1 MTETLH
7 ANIFFFITALAVIL
21 ITAGILWL
29 LFYVIPIARDI
40 RALTSKI
47 RRVGDRLE
55 DDVESLRHDLHAFR
69 LSAKEEGV
77 KGKVIIDLALAALAR
92 KFRPKQPRK
101 KPEHTESVE

>member
-7 ANIFFFITALAVIL
+7 ANIFFFITGLAVIL
-21 ITAGILWL
+21 ITAGMLWL
-29 LFYVIPIARDI
+29 LYYIIPIARDI
-40 RALTSKI
+40 RMLVAKV

-69 LSAKEEGV
+69 LSVKEEGM

-92 KFRPKQPRK
+92 KFRPKASRK
-101 KPEHTESVE
+101 KPENTESVE